1 MPTPIPRPSLR
12 PLGRDAAAHH
22 MGFPAAPRPGT
33 GRGGQRPL
41 AMKRVGIAAGIAL
54 GAACAAM
61 AMAMAAPGPE
71 DTRPKFGPDAVPITR
86 AGDYVRT
93 AGAPDYWALSPYYV
107 PQATGSACS
116 LASVAMMLNALRGL
130 PGLASERLITQ
141 KQLLDA
147 VGDDHWRTAV
157 AEDGEGISFT
167 ELESY
172 VRRSLDAYGLAAEV
186 EVFRPRDSSPRTLA
200 ELRRILTENE
210 QSDGDIILLAFDQ
223 GTLTGDAGYGHIA
236 PLGAYDPATRRV
248 LVMDP
253 DRSWYVP
260 YWSSDV
266 KLLEAMLKPD
276 RADPD
281 GSGLIR
287 IRSRRVSG

>member
-1 MPTPIPRPSLR
+1 MSIPLTCLR
-12 PLGRDAAAHH
+12 PLGHYAAARHI
-22 MGFPAAPRPGT
+22 GLSAKLRLGTASPGI
-33 GRGGQRPL
+33 GPGGQRPFV
-41 AMKRVGIAAGIAL
+41 MKHPRFMAGVVLWTVCIAVVAQGQ
-54 GAACAAM
+54 
-61 AMAMAAPGPE
+61 E
-71 DTRPKFGPDAVPITR
+71 DTKPKFGPDAVPITR

-93 AGAPDYWALSPYYV
+93 ANAPDYWALSPYYV

-116 LASVAMMLNALRGL
+116 LASVTMMLNALRGL

-147 VGDDHWRTAV
+147 VGDDHWRAAV

-167 ELESY
+167 ELEVY
-172 VRRSLDAYGLAAEV
+172 VRRGLDAYGLTAEV
-186 EVFRPRDSSPRTLA
+186 EVFRPQDSSPQTLA

-210 QSDGDIILLAFDQ
+210 QSEGDIILLAFDQ

-260 YWSSDV
+260 YWSSDI
-266 KLLEAMLKPD
+266 KLLDAMLKPD
-276 RADPD
+276 RADPE

-287 IRSRRVSG
+287 VRSRRVSG